1 MIMEELAYTGGL
13 ASTETLKKKI
23 LVISSTANLVQ
34 LWLKSFI
41 GWWSNKLITVYVH
54 KDL

>member
-13 ASTETLKKKI
+13 ASTETFKKMI

-41 GWWSNKLITVYVH
+41 GWWSNKLITVYVY

>member
-1 MIMEELAYTGGL
+1 MIMEQLAYTGGL
-13 ASTETLKKKI
+13 ASTETFKKM
-23 LVISSTANLVQ
+23 VISSTANLVQ